1 MYMDGFIHLG
11 IGYKAMSQYPPTN
24 SPNRSPR
31 FSLNFSSA
39 DKGLFIAVEAKNI
52 HQRCT
57 FLGAGGQWS
66 VGHGPALAGILG
78 AKFSELHSLI
88 LRLTVVYANRPWLPL
103 HNNLRWN
110 PSRNCISLM
119 HFFTFFKGYRGNYL
133 SVITPNTI
141 CNSSLRKYDT
151 YVQ

>member
-88 LRLTVVYANRPWLPL
+88 LRLSLCKSAMVTFTQQFKMESIQKL
-103 HNNLRWN
+103 HKLNAF
-110 PSRNCISLM
+110 
-119 HFFTFFKGYRGNYL
+119 FFTFFKGYRGNYL

-141 CNSSLRKYDT
+141 CNWSLRKYDT